1 MKFLPRCLPATW
13 QNDIANQM
21 MASKCVGK
29 SLLTLLCEV
38 CITFGSGLLTL
49 SLMVWVIT
57 DVLPVWEDLRCLHL
71 HHANED
77 KWDCTHYNPHV
88 IDLLN
93 FKTLSLIT
101 MLKKSKE
108 GVGNTLNLP

>member
-1 MKFLPRCLPATW
+1 MYYIWIMLVNF
-13 QNDIANQM
+13 M
-21 MASKCVGK
+21 
-29 SLLTLLCEV
+29 
-38 CITFGSGLLTL
+38 

-57 DVLPVWEDLRCLHL
+57 DVLHVW
-71 HHANED
+71 ED

-88 IDLLN
+88 IDSLN